1 MDKVVINTGEFRTLV
16 TLQTTAINVDAGGAQ
31 SEAWVNFTT
40 NPNVYA
46 KIVNAHGVESVSD
59 DAKKAPSRMT
69 ITIRYRI
76 DVNATHA
83 FLLDGKRW
91 KIITP
96 PDNIRKRNEYLE
108 MQAEMIE
115 GTV

>member
-1 MDKVVINTGEFRTLV
+1 MDKIVINSGEFRTLI
-16 TLQTTAINVDAGGAQ
+16 TLQTPTVNVDAGAAQ
-31 SEAWVNFTT
+31 SEAWANFSTD
-40 NPNVYA
+40 PNVYA
-46 KIVNAHGVESVSD
+46 RIINAHGAESVSA

-69 ITIRYRI
+69 LTIRYRA

-96 PDNIRKRNEYLE
+96 PDNIRNRNEYLE
-108 MQAEMIE
+108 MQAELIE